1 MIRDLDDTLK
11 RLLVE
16 KTPLDPTQVD
26 VNFEVPDRE
35 WSTGL
40 AKPTIN
46 LYLYDIRENRELRDA
61 DWPTERGP
69 DGGSGRRRAP
79 LRIDLSYLVTA
90 WTRAVEDE
98 HHLLWLALYTLSRHP
113 LISGDLLEGELKYQ
127 GRPLRLL
134 TAQGDGV
141 LKNPAD
147 FWTALDNQ
155 LKPSVTLLVTVE
167 MDLDLVIPAPPV
179 GEIKINV
186 GPRGTVP
193 SEGNNRRSA
202 ASGPTEVIGRTPG
215 SGEKRSTG
223 RGREG

>member
-61 DWPTERGP
+61 DWGTERGP
-69 DGGSGRRRAP
+69 NGGTGRRRAP
-79 LRIDLSYLVTA
+79 LRIDLAYLVTA

-98 HHLLWLALYTLSRHP
+98 HHLLWLALYTLARHP
-113 LISGDLLEGELKYQ
+113 LLSGDLLEGELKHQ
-127 GRPLRLL
+127 GRPLRLN

-155 LKPSVTLLVTVE
+155 LKPSVNLLVTVE
-167 MDLDLVIPAPPV
+167 MDLEMAIPAPPV
-179 GEIKINV
+179 GEVKINL
-186 GPRGTVP
+186 GASGTAKRGTNARGAP
-193 SEGNNRRSA
+193 G
-202 ASGPTEVIGRTPG
+202 SGTPVEVVGRTPASPG
-215 SGEKRSTG
+215 KDS
-223 RGREG
+223 